1 MQAYF
6 LPSVILKKSA
16 WGEKATNI
24 IFILFADNDN
34 WFSTDANDVI
44 FTPADMTINF
54 VASGA
59 TTFSVTID
67 ANNDND
73 FEGLHS
79 FVISLPTDSGY
90 IVPLDSDTASTTV
103 TISDFD
109 GEINHSSQII
119 MYISQNRIIML
130 YDIIII
136 VTLINIQMLL

>member
-1 MQAYF
+1 
-6 LPSVILKKSA
+6 
-16 WGEKATNI
+16 
-24 IFILFADNDN
+24 
-34 WFSTDANDVI
+34 
-44 FTPADMTINF
+44 MTINF

-90 IVPLDSDTASTTV
+90 IVPLDSDTASTTI

-109 GEINHSSQII
+109 GEINQWYPIK
-119 MYISQNRIIML
+119 Q
-130 YDIIII
+130 
-136 VTLINIQMLL
+136 Q